1 MNVREFLRY
10 LWHEWF
16 RQVGEALLVAFV
28 ITTFFFTTVQVYGRS
43 MVPTL
48 QHGERVLVPKYEMWL
63 ERFGLRAWHRGE
75 IVIVKPPPGAPNSV
89 AAFPILGF
97 QYRPYFIKR
106 LVARPGDT
114 VRVEEGRLVVNGVYV
129 DESFIT
135 DKIQPYP
142 DSFPRVLVIDGK
154 IVGFQGYRVSNLP
167 PYLEDALAML
177 EPVPEEVRLAS
188 TARPVEYVGTLR
200 LAPGYYFV
208 MGDNRTLGGSEDSR
222 VFGPI
227 PDPNIA
233 GRASA
238 VWWPPLTRDEQ
249 GRWKLNL
256 RRLTIPPGFRAVPD
270 APAN

>member
-1 MNVREFLRY
+1 MNLREFFRY

-63 ERFGLRAWHRGE
+63 ERFGLRAWKRGE
-75 IVIVKPPPGAPNSV
+75 IVIVKPPAGAPNSV
-89 AAFPILGF
+89 AAFPVLGF
-97 QYRPYFIKR
+97 KYRPFFIKR

-129 DESFIT
+129 DESYIT
-135 DKIQPYP
+135 DKIEPYP
-142 DSFPRVLVIDGK
+142 DSFPRLLVKDGE
-154 IVGFQGYRVSNLP
+154 IIEFQRILVKYLP
-167 PYLEDALAML
+167 DYLKPAFAML
-177 EPVPEEVRLAS
+177 EPLPDEVVQASRMRLI
-188 TARPVEYVGTLR
+188 EYVGTLR
-200 LAPGYYFV
+200 LADGYFFV

-222 VFGPI
+222 VFGPV

-238 VWWPPLTRDEQ
+238 VWWPPVARRED
-249 GRWKLNL
+249 GGWKLNL
-256 RRLTIPPGFRAVPD
+256 RRLTIPPGFLQIPD
-270 APAN
+270 PPVN